1 MTHDICHYYPK
12 TIEQVYIA
20 YQRGIKQAF
29 NKDAEGQHPHTLV
42 FGLNFS
48 FKYNMNGGGCH
59 VHFMPYQNG
68 TAVNVHYT
76 IAQAVGAKCKAHDKD
91 LTREVERFL
100 GASASDLHIDTAT
113 FAQYKNNA
121 AAPAAPVA
129 PVVPVAPAVPVA
141 AVAHDVPVAPVSP
154 AASAAPKAKFCSNCG
169 APFGESS
176 LFCSNC
182 GAKRK

>member
-12 TIEQVYIA
+12 TIEQVYSA

-76 IAQAVGAKCKAHDKD
+76 IAQALGAKCKAHDKD

-100 GASASDLHIDTAT
+100 GASASDLHIDTAA
-113 FAQYKNNA
+113 FAQYKSNA
-121 AAPAAPVA
+121 AAPATSATSATSATPAAPVTPVAPVAPDAPAAPVA
-129 PVVPVAPAVPVA
+129 P
-141 AVAHDVPVAPVSP
+141 
-154 AASAAPKAKFCSNCG
+154 KAKFCSQCG
-169 APFGESS
+169 SPFGETS